1 MSGNVLNVCYVLL
14 RPNIKASSRRHCTM
28 GLLKLHTDQSH
39 LMTLW
44 AVVHHGMWLAGTQG
58 LVLTISVPVMHAIN
72 TPVININ
79 VEIAARKCH

>member
-1 MSGNVLNVCYVLL
+1 
-14 RPNIKASSRRHCTM
+14 
-28 GLLKLHTDQSH
+28 
-39 LMTLW
+39 MTLW

-58 LVLTISVPVMHAIN
+58 LVLTISVPVMHATN